1 MTCRLSR
8 ANDGRLEV
16 SVGLLVA
23 LLRGGVGRYE
33 ELSPPDIE
41 VDVDANFGGWAVGRR
56 RRKIIEWV
64 SRRVGYYKDD
74 IASTAAALL
83 FDGQFAKAL
92 VCEVGWEEERAWVE
106 VVAVDEDV

>member
-1 MTCRLSR
+1 MGTCRLSR

-41 VDVDANFGGWAVGRR
+41 VDVDANFGSWAVDAGDGVRLLSGSAAVYSLHGCCFLMDNSQR
-56 RRKIIEWV
+56 ARGVVYIFLVLGIINPV
-64 SRRVGYYKDD
+64 SQV
-74 IASTAAALL
+74 
-83 FDGQFAKAL
+83 Q
-92 VCEVGWEEERAWVE
+92 VVE
-106 VVAVDEDV
+106 